1 MKKVL
6 LFALPIMLATSAKA
20 QDCPN
25 GDFENW
31 ASHAYSNPDSSWYT
45 SNIQSLAKADT
56 LTVWPVT
63 GHAGQAIHIQTAIV
77 GMDTLQAYAINTLGD
92 PKNGSGGVPYS
103 QQPTSITGYYRYNM
117 VSNDSAIMIIEFKKA
132 GTVISVTEFA
142 YRNVSGS
149 MPTFT
154 AFSFP
159 LSSIPVAPD
168 SVIIGLTS
176 SNVNGPGLQSGSWV
190 EIDQL
195 AFGGT
200 GITQPIPGGSFDTW
214 NAQSVDVPNGW
225 TIGSHGNGGSG
236 VTKSTTHYGGS
247 YSLQLTT
254 QPGGGGGGGSTVLS
268 GAVTTGIY
276 SPNNG
281 PVGGLPYTHTTDTLT
296 GYYMYAPV
304 GADTAMVGVTLTAAG
319 SIVGGTNYNIRTA
332 SSSWTYFEM
341 PFSAGSTPDT
351 MRIDI
356 QSGSWY
362 AAQPGSV
369 LNIDHLQLKSQP
381 LPPVS
386 TGMLSGGSHAVTAYP
401 NPANDVLN
409 IRYDYNI
416 TGPVSAKIYDMMG
429 RVIDSRSYNTPTSI
443 VTFQVGYL
451 PAGLYFYEVMNNGN
465 VIRDK
470 FLKD

>member
-1 MKKVL
+1 MKRVL

-45 SNIQSLAKADT
+45 SNIQSLATADT

-77 GMDTLQAYAINTLGD
+77 GLDTLQAYAINTLGD

-117 VSNDSAIMIIEFKKA
+117 VGNDSALMIIEFKKSGA
-132 GTVISVTEFA
+132 VISTTQFT
-142 YRNVSGS
+142 YRNASGS
-149 MPTFT
+149 QPTFT
-154 AFSFP
+154 PFSF
-159 LSSIPVAPD
+159 LLASIPVVPD
-168 SVIIGLTS
+168 SVIIGLAS
-176 SNVNGPGLQSGSWV
+176 SNVQGSGLQSGSWV

-195 AFGGT
+195 AFAGT

-214 NAQSVDVPNGW
+214 NAQTVDVPNGW
-225 TIGSHGNGGSG
+225 AIGSHGNGGSG
-236 VTKSTTHYGGS
+236 VSKSTIHYGGS
-247 YSLQLTT
+247 YSIQLTT
-254 QPGGGGGGGSTVLS
+254 QPGNGGGSGNTVQC
-268 GAVTTGIY
+268 GEVTTGHY
-276 SPNNG
+276 SPNSG
-281 PVGGLPYTHTTDTLT
+281 PVGGLPYTRTSDTLT
-296 GYYMYAPV
+296 GYYIYTPA
-304 GADTAMVGVTLTAAG
+304 GADTGVISNNLFASG
-319 SIVGGTNYNIRTA
+319 IIVGGNNHHFTA
-332 SSSWTYFEM
+332 ASTWTYFEM

-362 AAQPGSV
+362 AALPGSV

-381 LPPVS
+381 LPPVGTS
-386 TGMLSGGSHAVTAYP
+386 MLSAGSNAVTAYP

-409 IRYDYNI
+409 IRYDYSI

-429 RVIDSRSYNTPTSI
+429 RVIDSRTYSTPTSI
-443 VTFQVGYL
+443 ITFQVGHL
-451 PAGLYFYEVMNNGN
+451 PAGLYFYEVTNNGN

-470 FLKD
+470 FLKY